1 MELTQQK
8 ADQTVDKKLQV
19 TEDAKLF
26 AVLSNATIGIIG
38 LLVMFGAFESVR
50 GNKFAGKQ
58 AVSSVVN
65 GIVMILALL
74 LVDLAYKAIGQFT
87 GPQTVSFISQ
97 YGSPALVVL
106 FYGTAFWS
114 SIQASK
120 GNQANVMW
128 VAPIVR
134 RIFRD

>member
-1 MELTQQK
+1 MELTQQR
-8 ADQTVDKKLQV
+8 ADQAVDKKYQI

-26 AVLSNATIGIIG
+26 AVLSNATMGIIG
-38 LLVMFGAFESVR
+38 MLVMFGVFESVR

-65 GIVMILALL
+65 GVVMVLALL
-74 LVDLAYKAIGQFT
+74 LVDLMYKAIGQFT

-97 YGSPALVVL
+97 YGSPALVVI

-114 SIQASK
+114 SLQASK
-120 GNQANVMW
+120 GKQANVMW
-128 VAPIVR
+128 VTPVVR
-134 RIFRD
+134 RIFKD

>member
-1 MELTQQK
+1 MTQTK
-8 ADQTVDKKLQV
+8 SESSVDKRHQI

-26 AVLSNATIGIIG
+26 SVLSHASMGIMG
-38 LLVMFGAFESVR
+38 LFVMFGAFGSVR
-50 GNKFAGKQ
+50 GNKFTGKQ

-65 GIVMILALL
+65 GVITILALL

-87 GPQTVSFISQ
+87 GPQTVYFIPQ
-97 YGSPALVVL
+97 YGSMGLLVM

-114 SIQASK
+114 AIQASK
-120 GNQANVMW
+120 GKQANIIW
-128 VAPIVR
+128 VEPIVR

>member
-1 MELTQQK
+1 MTQVK
-8 ADQTVDKKLQV
+8 TDAVVDKRYQI

-26 AVLSNATIGIIG
+26 AVLSHASMGIIG
-38 LLVMFGAFESVR
+38 LLVMFGAFESVK

-65 GIVMILALL
+65 GVVLILALL
-74 LVDLAYKAIGQFT
+74 LVDLMYKAVGQFT
-87 GPQTVSFISQ
+87 GPQTVFFISQ
-97 YGSPALVVL
+97 YGSMGLLVM
-106 FYGTAFWS
+106 FYATAFWS
-114 SIQASK
+114 AIQASK
-120 GNQANVMW
+120 GKQASIVW

>member
-1 MELTQQK
+1 MEMTQVK
-8 ADQTVDKKLQV
+8 TDAIIDKKHQI

-26 AVLSNATIGIIG
+26 AVLSNASMGIIG

-65 GIVMILALL
+65 GVIMILALL
-74 LVDLAYKAIGQFT
+74 LVDLAYRAIGQFT

-97 YGSPALVVL
+97 YGSMGLLVL

-114 SIQASK
+114 AIQASK
-120 GNQANVMW
+120 GKQANIIW
-128 VAPIVR
+128 VEPIVR
-134 RIFRD
+134 RIFKD